1 MSSIFSSSIVI
12 LELDSAA
19 GQQPR
24 QLTLKGPS
32 LPFMGAGWG
41 SKQVVITTWYQGNG
55 DEATQQVLGPQE
67 TPTRFSGEWRRTM
80 LGKAPAQYS
89 DEVGHIDDV
98 IDPQVLRDALE
109 TIMRGGML
117 VRVTWAVQGSDDND
131 PTSSGKIVREGRIVS
146 CEFKHTR
153 IQDIAWE
160 AEFAW
165 KSRGAVAPRVSSVR
179 GNTVNSDSAQ
189 YVNKLNA
196 LLAAAQAAQ
205 LQKFNPSALTLG
217 QLEAVANYPT
227 TVANALAQNV
237 QQITSSVGQLVDIA
251 TTLASQPVQVANR
264 AVDLAQNT
272 VYQTNNFKDEL
283 GEIPYESQTT
293 KTKVADLIQ
302 SALSFATQSD
312 LAQDAAR
319 AGEEFAQKLQQQ
331 YQSTANKGTN
341 DPGTLA
347 DPESVQQ
354 VYITKS
360 GDTPQ
365 RVSVRYYQTPD
376 HAADILRANRL
387 PWHLPVFPSGKIL
400 IIPALNTFQSNPIQ
414 GV

>member
-1 MSSIFSSSIVI
+1 MSSVFSSSLVI

-32 LPFMGAGWG
+32 LPFMGANWG
-41 SKQVVITTWYQGNG
+41 SKQIVITTWYQGNG

-98 IDPQVLRDALE
+98 VDPQILRDALE
-109 TIMRGGML
+109 AIMRGGML
-117 VRVTWAVQGSDDND
+117 CRVTWAVQGSNDND
-131 PTSSGKIVREGRIVS
+131 PSSSGKIVREGRITS
-146 CEFKHTR
+146 CDFKHTR

-165 KSRGAVAPRVSSVR
+165 KSRGATAPRVSSVR
-179 GNTVNSDSAQ
+179 GNTVNADSAAFIAT
-189 YVNKLNA
+189 LNA
-196 LLAAAQAAQ
+196 LLAAAQLAQ

-217 QLEAVANYPT
+217 QLEAVASYPSQ
-227 TVANALAQNV
+227 VANSLARQV
-237 QQITSSVGQLVDIA
+237 QSLTSSAGQLVQIA

-272 VYQTNNFKDEL
+272 VDQANNFKDEL
-283 GEIPYESQTT
+283 GQIPYEGQTT
-293 KTKVADLIQ
+293 KTKVADLIR
-302 SALSFATQSD
+302 SAVSFSTQSD
-312 LAQDAAR
+312 LAQTTAR
-319 AGEEFAQKLQQQ
+319 AGEAFARKLQQQ
-331 YQSTANKGTN
+331 FQSTNNKGNN
-341 DPGTLA
+341 DPTTLA
-347 DPESVQQ
+347 DPNSVEQ
-354 VYITKS
+354 VYITKD

-365 RVSVRYYQTPD
+365 RVSVRYYKTPD
-376 HAADILRANRL
+376 HAADILRCNRL
-387 PWHLPVFPSGKIL
+387 PWHLPVFPTGKIL
-400 IIPALNTFQSNPIQ
+400 IIPALNTFASNPIQ